1 MKKNVF
7 SFATSSFGYGI
18 SKVMDIN
25 GSNIKKIKIGT
36 FVDDAASL
44 SNDWITIG
52 NDIRKAMS
60 DYERNPAQFKDK

>member
-25 GSNIKKIKIGT
+25 GSNIKKVKIGT

-60 DYERNPAQFKDK
+60 DYERNQAQFKVK

>member
-36 FVDDAASL
+36 FVDDLQILYNHAQRLLL
-44 SNDWITIG
+44 SSKN
-52 NDIRKAMS
+52 
-60 DYERNPAQFKDK
+60 E